1 MKKQKKELMILI
13 VQTAIASRKPHGQ
26 IRGCSH
32 NYCQLEQEDHSYLQD
47 ALLYRYCV
55 GAVFAL
61 VRQPN

>member
-1 MKKQKKELMILI
+1 MILI

-47 ALLYRYCV
+47 ALLYCYCV
-55 GAVFAL
+55 GTVFTLVNVAL
-61 VRQPN
+61 GESP